1 MKKIVTTIAIVLMM
15 GLGASAQTSLLGK
28 ENNYDEKFRDGDNT
42 PFILPTSH
50 GDDGDSDAPLG
61 TGIAVLAG
69 LGAAYLVG
77 KRRSEE

>member
-50 GDDGDSDAPLG
+50 GDEGDSDAPLG

>member
-1 MKKIVTTIAIVLMM
+1 MM

-28 ENNYDEKFRDGDNT
+28 ENSYDESFRDGDDTTT
-42 PFILPTSH
+42 PFILPSSH

-69 LGAAYLVG
+69 LGAAYLGG
-77 KRRSEE
+77 KRRREE